1 MRRLIY
7 YGCSSVISHYSQPT
21 QRRGWGGETVVL
33 TPPPTSPA
41 SPIRRGS
48 GHGNVTPD
56 EILINTLNH
65 NEIAAANTEIR
76 EEPFYY

>member
-1 MRRLIY
+1 MAAAVSSLITL
-7 YGCSSVISHYSQPT
+7 SQL
-21 QRRGWGGETVVL
+21 GKGGGGETVVL
-33 TPPPTSPA
+33 TPPSTSPA